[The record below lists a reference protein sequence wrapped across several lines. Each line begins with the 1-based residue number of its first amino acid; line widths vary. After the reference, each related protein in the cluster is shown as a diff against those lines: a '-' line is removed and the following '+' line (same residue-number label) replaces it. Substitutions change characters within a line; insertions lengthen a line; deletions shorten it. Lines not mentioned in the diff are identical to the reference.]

1 MSYYCIMK
9 QLGLIV
15 LSLILLSSSC
25 VKEQPAYPVEY
36 NISVQN
42 IWGVNTHPTDYPS
55 NPRIDPFLAVS
66 HRANTNF
73 FDLSLPA
80 SDGITQMAESGI
92 MVKLE
97 EEVDIQ
103 RGGDLALDRSLGDR
117 LVFFE
122 TSTVFLGFNDTHTYF
137 TLMARI
143 SPSPDWF
150 VSAYKVNLK
159 PNGEWVDSLV
169 VYTETYDAGT
179 DLAQTF
185 TGDPIPA
192 NPRLPVSVITTV
204 PLANNGVVP
213 PLVKIT
219 LVRTR

>member
-1 MSYYCIMK
+1 MK
-9 QLGLIV
+9 QLSFIV
-15 LSLILLSSSC
+15 LCFILLSSSC
-25 VKEQPAYPVEY
+25 VKEQPDYPVEY
-36 NISVQN
+36 TINVQN
-42 IWGVNTHPTDYPS
+42 IWGVDTHPTDYPA

-66 HRANTNF
+66 HRATTNL
-73 FDLSLPA
+73 FDLSFPA
-80 SDGITQMAESGI
+80 SEGIKTMAESGV

-122 TSTVFLGFNDTHTYF
+122 TSGVYLGFNDTHTYL
-137 TLMARI
+137 TLIARI

-159 PNGEWVDSLV
+159 PNGEWVDTMTI
-169 VYTETYDAGT
+169 YPDAYDAGS

-185 TGDPIPA
+185 TGEPIPA
-192 NPRLPVSVITTV
+192 NPRLPVSLITTV
-204 PLANNGVVP
+204 PLAQNGVVP

-219 LVRTR
+219 LVRTK